1 MSLATNIFVT
11 ILTSDRSYLIV
22 GQVDVLHGK
31 EGQLVRPV
39 RVSSV
44 LHVPGDG
51 EELHGRHDVR
61 GRVDDDLIGRFKADG
76 GTLAQVEGVE
86 RTVGRILQTADTSI
100 SSIYTLP
107 RLFLGVLL
115 DGQAHFYFSIFLHP
129 PLGLSTL
136 EFCGSFKRT
145 LVAHWRANVLAQLDS
160 SSCWT

>member
-1 MSLATNIFVT
+1 M
-11 ILTSDRSYLIV
+11 
-22 GQVDVLHGK
+22 
-31 EGQLVRPV
+31 
-39 RVSSV
+39 

-86 RTVGRILQTADTSI
+86 RTVGRILQTEDTSI
-100 SSIYTLP
+100 SYTLS
-107 RLFLGVLL
+107 RFVLSL
-115 DGQAHFYFSIFLHP
+115 YGQAHFVSMVLISLQKYPSSPEAFRPGIWK
-129 PLGLSTL
+129 
-136 EFCGSFKRT
+136 FKLT